1 MDSVATNA
9 GTASGGAQEGREN
22 GGQGLKDALVLD
34 TDKVRGHLDEVV
46 RSTVEETLNAMLDA
60 EADRVAGAG
69 KYERS
74 AERQDTRAGSYQ
86 RKLQTKAGE
95 VTLKVPRLRKLP
107 LETAIIER
115 YKRRESSVEE
125 ALIEMYLAG
134 VSMRR
139 VEDITEA
146 LWGTRVSASA
156 VSGMA
161 QKVYGQIEAWRNR
174 RLEGQHAYVYLDGI
188 WLKRSWGGEV
198 KNVAVLIAI
207 GVDAEGYREIL
218 GVCEGTKEDA
228 ESWRMFLRHLKDRG
242 LSGVKLFVTDKC
254 LGLVEALAEFYPE
267 AAWQRCVVHWYRNVM
282 TAVPQ
287 GRVRE
292 VIAMLKAIH
301 AQEDRASAEQ
311 KAAMVVEKLESM
323 RLGKA
328 AAIVREGVAET
339 LSYMAFPREH
349 QRCIK
354 TNNPLERLN
363 REVRRR
369 TRVVGAFP
377 DGQSA
382 LMLVAARLRH
392 IAGTRW
398 GLRRYLDMTRLTEM
412 TTEQSMAEQSIAA
425 A

>member
-1 MDSVATNA
+1 MQSVSTDG
-9 GTASGGAQEGREN
+9 GTARASTQEGL
-22 GGQGLKDALVLD
+22 GASGPDALKSALIVD
-34 TDKVRGHLDEVV
+34 TEKVRGHLDEVV
-46 RSTVEETLNAMLDA
+46 RSTVEQTLNQLLDE

-69 KYERS
+69 RYERS
-74 AERQDTRAGSYQ
+74 EERRDTRAGSYR

-95 VTLKVPRLRKLP
+95 VELTVPRLRKLP

-146 LWGTRVSASA
+146 LWGTRVTASA

-161 QKVYGQIEAWRNR
+161 QNVYGQIEAWRNR
-174 RLEGQHAYVYLDGI
+174 RIEGRHAYVYLDGI

-218 GVCEGTKEDA
+218 GVAEGTKEDA
-228 ESWRMFLRHLKDRG
+228 ESWRTFLRHLKERG
-242 LSGVKLFVTDKC
+242 LCGVKLFITDKC
-254 LGLVEALAEFYPE
+254 LGLVEALGEFYPE

-311 KAAMVVEKLESM
+311 KATLVVEKLESM
-323 RLGKA
+323 RLSKA

-349 QRCIK
+349 WRCIK
-354 TNNPLERLN
+354 TNNPMERLN

-369 TRVVGAFP
+369 HARGGRLPGWAVGV
-377 DGQSA
+377 D
-382 LMLVAARLRH
+382 
-392 IAGTRW
+392 AGR
-398 GLRRYLDMTRLTEM
+398 GP
-412 TTEQSMAEQSIAA
+412 AA
-425 A
+425 AHRRHALGPAEIPREGPS